1 MKNFDKLTSYNL
13 ISKYLNNC
21 KCIFHKNNIPPS
33 YFKDGNKL
41 GKRKTSKLRNIHN
54 TKIAK
59 YFATLSINHSDK

>member
-1 MKNFDKLTSYNL
+1 MKNFDKITSYNI

-41 GKRKTSKLRNIHN
+41 GKRKTSMLKDSVSEKLTKYI
-54 TKIAK
+54 TKIA
-59 YFATLSINHSDK
+59 TNHLDK